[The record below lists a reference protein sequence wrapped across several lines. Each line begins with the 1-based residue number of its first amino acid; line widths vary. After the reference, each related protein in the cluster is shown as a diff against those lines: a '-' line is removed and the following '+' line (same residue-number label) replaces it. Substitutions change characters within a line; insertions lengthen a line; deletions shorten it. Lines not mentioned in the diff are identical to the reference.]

1 MEELE
6 QDFLGLLLWIFQFG
20 IPLFQMLAKQ
30 ALRKWLF
37 FMSGPK
43 KQAFVHLYFYFLTI
57 MLILDAH
64 SSPKKSRKCSQF
76 YNALKAKKKCHCH
89 DSKVYKRRQRRKEW
103 IILYKFFNLS
113 KKWFSSQVVE
123 AQNMSIG
130 KKDLYGQKEQHYFDR
145 N

>member
-1 MEELE
+1 MVV
-6 QDFLGLLLWIFQFG
+6 FYVW
-20 IPLFQMLAKQ
+20 AK
-30 ALRKWLF
+30 KVGF
-37 FMSGPK
+37 CT
-43 KQAFVHLYFYFLTI
+43 LYFYFFTI
-57 MLILDAH
+57 MLILGAH

-76 YNALKAKKKCHCH
+76 YNALKAKKKKKCHCH

-130 KKDLYGQKEQHYFDR
+130 KKDLYGQKE
-145 N
+145 